1 MSNGS
6 SRQNMRDRIV
16 DATTDLLIR
25 HGYRGASV
33 SKIAKR
39 VGSTTTNIFYHFG
52 SKERLVEEVI
62 ADYVVKASAKQKEIW
77 TDPTLPLRQKID
89 AVVDFNRER
98 HGKFNSDGN
107 HGNAWSLIGRMRLE
121 NDMLNEN
128 ARGSLAS
135 FSRSLQEAIGIAL
148 RQAVSSGE
156 IVEQTPIEDA
166 ALMLTNIVNSS
177 SVFSQEAGSFTRLEE
192 FYAAFSRFFFR
203 SYGKNP
209 VQEDQP
215 HSDGKWN

>member
-1 MSNGS
+1 
-6 SRQNMRDRIV
+6 MRDRIV

-52 SKERLVEEVI
+52 TKERLVEEVV
-62 ADYVVKASAKQKEIW
+62 ADYVAKASAKQRAIW
-77 TDPTLPLRQKID
+77 ADPARPLRQKIE
-89 AVVDFNRER
+89 AVVEFNRER
-98 HGKFNSDGN
+98 HSMFNSDGSQ
-107 HGNAWSLIGRMRLE
+107 GNAWSLIGRMRLE
-121 NDMLNEN
+121 NDMLSDA

-135 FSRSLQEAIGIAL
+135 FSRSLQESIGIAL

-156 IVEQTPIEDA
+156 IVAQTPIEDA

-177 SVFSQEAGSFTRLEE
+177 SVFSQDAGSFTRLEE

-203 SYGKNP
+203 SYGNGP
-209 VQEDQP
+209 APEDAPRSGGQQ
-215 HSDGKWN
+215 G